1 MSLTPCVLWMAEI
14 MQIYEIYRFSSCAE
28 LIAVRISITFLESR
42 HCEAGMQL
50 AVNDGALRI
59 YAHYQGFKKKKKR
72 ACRCMTGKVPLV
84 IEHICLCFPT
94 AVFW

>member
-1 MSLTPCVLWMAEI
+1 

-59 YAHYQGFKKKKKR
+59 YAHYQGFKKKKKKELPDAWLER
-72 ACRCMTGKVPLV
+72 FLLLLSIFAYAFLLLFFGN
-84 IEHICLCFPT
+84 F
-94 AVFW
+94 

>member
-1 MSLTPCVLWMAEI
+1 

-59 YAHYQGFKKKKKR
+59 YAHYQGFKKKKKELPDAWLER
-72 ACRCMTGKVPLV
+72 FLLLLSIFAYAFL
-84 IEHICLCFPT
+84 LLF
-94 AVFW
+94 FDNF